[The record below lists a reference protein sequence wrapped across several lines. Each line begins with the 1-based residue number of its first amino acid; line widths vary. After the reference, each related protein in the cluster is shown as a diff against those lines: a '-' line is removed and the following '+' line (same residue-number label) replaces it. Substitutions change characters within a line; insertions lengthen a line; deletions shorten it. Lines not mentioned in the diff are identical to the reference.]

1 MYKGPLADETTKG
14 HFTGHETFPLRYLW
28 LYKAYKE
35 VADLSKENQRKN
47 PFSNPD
53 AIVAFGVGKNMVK
66 SIRHWALACKI
77 IEHKDGSFKPTNI
90 GEFLFNPETGRDR
103 FMEKEATFVANTLD
117 GSGENGEK
125 TSTWYYAFNYFSERK
140 FEREDI
146 VKSIQNL
153 CRDLGWKRTSE
164 TTIKR
169 DVDCFL
175 RSYVHQGDEKF
186 SEDSIESVLSELGL
200 ISAVGSHMFEFNYGP
215 KPNLPEGVFLYSL
228 NEFWQTR
235 MPNPNSA
242 SVEILTY
249 APGSPGRVFKLD
261 EQSLVE
267 RLVRIR
273 ESSEGRFQWTDT
285 SGIRNVTKVK
295 ENIESMDLLDL
306 AYTDN

>member
-1 MYKGPLADETTKG
+1 MYQGPLADENIKG
-14 HFTGHETFPLRYLW
+14 YFTGHETFPLRYLW
-28 LYKAYKE
+28 LYKAYEK
-35 VADLSKENQRKN
+35 VANLGKENRAKN
-47 PFSNPD
+47 PFSDSD
-53 AIVAFGVGKNMVK
+53 AIVTFGVGKNMVK
-66 SIRHWALACKI
+66 SIRHWAIACKI

-90 GEFLFNPETGRDR
+90 GEFLFNPEIGRDR
-103 FMEKEATFVANTLD
+103 FMEKEATLWLIHWMVA
-117 GSGENGEK
+117 GKWEK

-153 CRDLGWKRTSE
+153 CRGLGWKRPSE

-215 KPNLPEGVFLYSL
+215 KPNLPEGVFLFSL
-228 NEFWQTR
+228 NEFWQAEISNR
-235 MPNPNSA
+235 NSA

-267 RLVRIR
+267 RLVRIG
-273 ESSEGRFQWTDT
+273 ESSDGGFQWTDT
-285 SGIRNVTKVK
+285 SGIRNVTRVK
-295 ENIESMDLLDL
+295 ENIESMDLLSL
-306 AYTDN
+306 AYRNN

>member
-1 MYKGPLADETTKG
+1 MYQGPLADENIKG

-28 LYKAYKE
+28 LYKAYEK
-35 VADLSKENQRKN
+35 VAGLSEENQKKN
-47 PFSNPD
+47 PFSDPD
-53 AIVAFGVGKNMVK
+53 AIVTFGVGKNMVN
-66 SIRHWALACKI
+66 SIRHWALACRI
-77 IEHKDGSFKPTNI
+77 IKHREDGSFGLGNI
-90 GEFLFNPETGRDR
+90 GDFLFKPESGCDP
-103 FMEKEATFVANTLD
+103 FMEKEATLWLIHWMVA
-117 GSGENGEK
+117 GQWGR

-153 CRDLGWKRTSE
+153 CKDRKWKRTSE

-175 RSYVHQGDEKF
+175 RSYVHQGNEGF
-186 SEDSIESVLSELGL
+186 SEDSIESVLSELEL
-200 ISAVGSHMFEFNYGP
+200 ISAVGSHMYEFNYGP

-228 NEFWQTR
+228 NEFWQSEI
-235 MPNPNSA
+235 PNQNSA

-273 ESSEGRFQWTDT
+273 ESSDGGFQWTDT
-285 SGIRNVTKVK
+285 SGIRNVTRVK
-295 ENIESMDLLDL
+295 ENIKSMDLLDL

>member
-1 MYKGPLADETTKG
+1 MYQGPLADENIKG
-14 HFTGHETFPLRYLW
+14 YFTGHETFPLRYLW
-28 LYKAYKE
+28 LYKAYEK
-35 VADLSKENQRKN
+35 VANLGKENRRKN
-47 PFSNPD
+47 PFSDSD
-53 AIVAFGVGKNMVK
+53 AIVTFGVGKNMVK
-66 SIRHWALACKI
+66 SIRHWAIACKI
-77 IEHKDGSFKPTNI
+77 IEHKDGSFKPTSI

-103 FMEKEATFVANTLD
+103 FMEKEATLWLIHWMVA
-117 GSGENGEK
+117 GKWEK

-200 ISAVGSHMFEFNYGP
+200 ISAVGYHMFEFNYGP
-215 KPNLPEGVFLYSL
+215 KPNLPEGVFLFSL
-228 NEFWQTR
+228 NEFWQAEIS
-235 MPNPNSA
+235 NQNSA

-273 ESSEGRFQWTDT
+273 ESSDGRFQWTDT
-285 SGIRNVTKVK
+285 SGIRNVTRVK
-295 ENIESMDLLDL
+295 ENIESMDLLYL
-306 AYTDN
+306 AYRNN

>member
-1 MYKGPLADETTKG
+1 MYTGPLADEATKG

-28 LYKAYKE
+28 LYKAYEK
-35 VADLSKENQRKN
+35 VANLSEENLRKN
-47 PFSNPD
+47 PFSDPD
-53 AIVAFGVGKNMVK
+53 AIVNFGVGKNMVN
-66 SIRHWALACKI
+66 SIRHWALACNI
-77 IEHKDGSFKPTNI
+77 IEVQDKTFRPTELGDFLFKPR
-90 GEFLFNPETGRDR
+90 TGHDP
-103 FMEKEATFVANTLD
+103 FMEKEATLWLIHWMVA
-117 GSGENGEK
+117 GQWER

-146 VKSIQNL
+146 VKSILNL
-153 CRDLGWKRTSE
+153 CRERGWERTSE

-186 SEDSIESVLSELGL
+186 SEDSIESVLSELEL
-200 ISAVGSHMFEFNYGP
+200 ISAVGSHMYEFNYGP
-215 KPNLPEGVFLYSL
+215 KPSLPKGVFLYSL
-228 NEFWQTR
+228 NEFWQHR
-235 MPNPNSA
+235 MPDQNST

-267 RLVRIR
+267 RLVRIG
-273 ESSEGRFQWTDT
+273 ESSGGRFQWTDT
-285 SGIRNVTKVK
+285 SGIRNVTKFE

-306 AYTDN
+306 AYVSN

>member
-103 FMEKEATFVANTLD
+103 FMEKEATLWLIHWMVAGQWGKNFNLVLRLSTIFLK
-117 GSGENGEK
+117 GNLNVK
-125 TSTWYYAFNYFSERK
+125 TSSNPYKIYAKTWK
-140 FEREDI
+140 
-146 VKSIQNL
+146 
-153 CRDLGWKRTSE
+153 WKRTSE

-175 RSYVHQGDEKF
+175 RSYVHQGNE
-186 SEDSIESVLSELGL
+186 E
-200 ISAVGSHMFEFNYGP
+200 
-215 KPNLPEGVFLYSL
+215 VF
-228 NEFWQTR
+228 
-235 MPNPNSA
+235 
-242 SVEILTY
+242 
-249 APGSPGRVFKLD
+249 GRLH
-261 EQSLVE
+261 
-267 RLVRIR
+267 RIR
-273 ESSEGRFQWTDT
+273 SV
-285 SGIRNVTKVK
+285 GIRN
-295 ENIESMDLLDL
+295 
-306 AYTDN
+306 

>member
-1 MYKGPLADETTKG
+1 MYQGPLANGNIKG

-28 LYKAYKE
+28 LYKAYEK
-35 VADLSKENQRKN
+35 VADLNKVSHKKN
-47 PFSNPD
+47 PFSDPD
-53 AIVAFGVGKNMVK
+53 AIVTFGVGKNMVK
-66 SIRHWALACKI
+66 SIRHWAIACKI

-103 FMEKEATFVANTLD
+103 FMEKEATLWLIHWMVA
-117 GSGENGEK
+117 GKWGK

-228 NEFWQTR
+228 NEFWQSEI
-235 MPNPNSA
+235 PNQNSA

-267 RLVRIR
+267 QLLRIG
-273 ESSEGRFQWTDT
+273 ESSDGKFQWTDT
-285 SGIRNVTKVK
+285 SGIRNVTRVK
-295 ENIESMDLLDL
+295 ENIESMDLLYL
-306 AYTDN
+306 AYRNN